1 MENFRDFQVGPDPFG
16 RTFHVQFK
24 YLQTG
29 ISIRH
34 SDSIDVCFI
43 LNDGAE
49 KMQRVVVIPHA
60 DLRDYAQKT
69 GRKISDTLCSR
80 IAACKL
86 KQVIEN
92 AEDLEK
98 EYLLVTPKELAQ
110 YDEAVR
116 KWEEEWVRTH
126 AA

>member
-1 MENFRDFQVGPDPFG
+1 MENFRDFHVGPDPFG

-34 SDSIDVCFI
+34 SDSVDVCFI
-43 LNDGAE
+43 LEDGVE
-49 KMQRVVVIPHA
+49 KMQRVVVINHA
-60 DLRDYAQKT
+60 DLRDYAEKS

-80 IAACKL
+80 IAVCKL
-86 KQVIEN
+86 RDVIEN

-98 EYLLVTPKELAQ
+98 EYLLVSRNELAE
-110 YDEAVR
+110 YDSMVK
-116 KWEEEWVRTH
+116 KWEEEWVKAH